1 MVSRDTRRA
10 FALAGN
16 RPYRSAWVGIRRS
29 VMPDDADPVDDAEP
43 LGAAD
48 VPVEPAEAADADS
61 SDDAGPADTV
71 TRRPVQPTRPVRAT
85 TRSHRRTPVDRTRP
99 TGRRVTAWVAS
110 IVVVCALG
118 TAAMQGWQYNDQ
130 RRLEEARQQALAA
143 ARQTTV
149 NFVTI
154 SAATVD
160 RDLHRVADGATGD
173 FKDEFTQAM
182 PQVRAAVVENKVD
195 SRGTVLRAAV
205 VSSDRSS
212 AVVLV
217 AVDATVR
224 NINAPTG
231 HLAHYRIRV
240 NLAMVNGVW
249 LVSTLEFVG

>member
-10 FALAGN
+10 FALTGN
-16 RPYRSAWVGIRRS
+16 RPYQSARVAIRRS
-29 VMPDDADPVDDAEP
+29 VMPDAVDDAEP

-48 VPVEPAEAADADS
+48 LPVEPVETGDTDS
-61 SDDAGPADTV
+61 ANDGGKADTV
-71 TRRPVQPTRPVRAT
+71 THRPVRPTRPVGAA
-85 TRSHRRTPVDRTRP
+85 TRSPRRTPVDRTRP
-99 TGRRVTAWVAS
+99 TRRRVTAWVAS
-110 IVVVCALG
+110 IVVVCALV

-130 RRLEEARQQALAA
+130 RRLEQARQQALAA

-160 RDLHRVADGATGD
+160 RDLQRVADGATGD
-173 FKDEFTQAM
+173 FRDEFTQAM

-205 VSSDRSS
+205 VSSDRSG
-212 AVVLV
+212 ATVLV

-231 HLAHYRIRV
+231 RLAHYRIRV
-240 NLAMVNGVW
+240 NLALVNGVW

>member
-10 FALAGN
+10 FALTGN
-16 RPYRSAWVGIRRS
+16 RPYRSSRVVVRRS
-29 VMPDDADPVDDAEP
+29 VMPDDEP
-43 LGAAD
+43 LD
-48 VPVEPAEAADADS
+48 TVDPPEDEPAEKGAVS
-61 SDDAGPADTV
+61 RPA
-71 TRRPVQPTRPVRAT
+71 RPVRETART
-85 TRSHRRTPVDRTRP
+85 HRRVPVDWVRRAR
-99 TGRRVTAWVAS
+99 GRLTVWAAVV
-110 IVVVCALG
+110 VVVCALVI
-118 TAAMQGWQYNDQ
+118 AAVQGWQYNDQ

-160 RDLHRVADGATGD
+160 RDLKRVADGATGD
-173 FKDEFTQAM
+173 FKDEFTQGM

-195 SRGTVLRAAV
+195 SHGTVLRAAV
-205 VSSDRSS
+205 VSFDRGS

-217 AVDATVR
+217 AVDATVS
-224 NINAPTG
+224 NVNAPTG
-231 HLAHYRIRV
+231 RLAHYRIRV

>member
-10 FALAGN
+10 FALTGN
-16 RPYRSAWVGIRRS
+16 RPYRSARVAIRRS
-29 VMPDDADPVDDAEP
+29 VVQNDAGQFDDAEP
-43 LGAAD
+43 IEEVDL
-48 VPVEPAEAADADS
+48 PEEPSENDE
-61 SDDAGPADTV
+61 ADT
-71 TRRPVQPTRPVRAT
+71 PTVRPVRPARPMRAA
-85 TRSHRRTPVDRTRP
+85 TRSHRRSTVDRVRP
-99 TGRRVTAWVAS
+99 VRQRV
-110 IVVVCALG
+110 IVWAAIILVVCALVT
-118 TAAMQGWQYNDQ
+118 TAVQGWQYNNQ
-130 RRLEEARQQALAA
+130 RRLDDARQQALAA

-160 RDLHRVADGATGD
+160 RDLKRVEDGATGD
-173 FKDEFTQAM
+173 FKDEFTQAA

-217 AVDATVR
+217 AVDATVS
-224 NINAPTG
+224 NVNAPTG
-231 HLAHYRIRV
+231 RLAHYRIRV
-240 NLAMVNGVW
+240 NLALVNGVW